1 MLIYMYFL
9 IDRYGRRLVLIMG
22 MVLCGVAGVARS
34 FVNSYTWFLALEFL
48 DAMFG
53 AGTYAC
59 GFILGNKIVY
69 DV

>member
-1 MLIYMYFL
+1 
-9 IDRYGRRLVLIMG
+9 MG

-34 FVNSYTWFLALEFL
+34 FVTSYTWFLILEFT

-59 GFILGNKIVY
+59 GFILGKYYNKYICAKTAHQY
-69 DV
+69 YLQELN